1 MRIVATPVGAAC
13 DRSMP
18 GAVVGISLPFAR
30 SEVGENWETVWV
42 TARRGLFVIT
52 PAMRP
57 AFVVESLPIG
67 RFRAAP
73 ELDFGHFRRGSMRP
87 G

>member
-30 SEVGENWETVWV
+30 SEVGANSETVCV
-42 TARRGLFVIT
+42 TAPRELFVIT
-52 PAMRP
+52 PATGS
-57 AFVVESLPIG
+57 AFVVETLPIG
-67 RFRAAP
+67 RFRAGP
-73 ELDFGHFRRGSMRP
+73 DGRRGAVGRARAHP
-87 G
+87 R